1 MSARR
6 RKCNAPQQLRLGR
19 DRLIQFRACGGPGD
33 GLGSLRTEASIEP
46 KPHIAV
52 VDDDQDIRESLAK
65 YLVRAG
71 YRVSTA
77 ADGVQLDRL
86 LANAGLDLVVLDIML
101 PGEDGLSICRRLQQD
116 QRVPVILLT
125 ALSEEID
132 RIVGLE
138 LGADDYLGKPF
149 NPREILARI
158 KSVLRRAEMLPRPR
172 RRVKGTVRFGRWT
185 FDYLRK
191 EVAGDDGMAVRLSS
205 GEHLLLATLIEHA
218 GIVLSR
224 DQLLDLTR
232 GRDAQLFDRSIDM
245 QVSRLRRK
253 LEEDAREPR
262 IIVTDW
268 GGGYVFAADV
278 EWAA

>member
-1 MSARR
+1 LSRSE
-6 RKCNAPQQLRLGR
+6 AP
-19 DRLIQFRACGGPGD
+19 
-33 GLGSLRTEASIEP
+33 SIEP

-52 VDDDQDIRESLAK
+52 VDDDQDIRDSLGK
-65 YLVRAG
+65 YLTRAG

-77 ADGVQLDRL
+77 ADGAQLDKL
-86 LANAGLDLVVLDIML
+86 LATANLDLIVLDIML
-101 PGEDGLSICRRLQQD
+101 PDEDGLSICRRLQLNA
-116 QRVPVILLT
+116 RVPVILLT

-138 LGADDYLGKPF
+138 LGADDYLAKPF
-149 NPREILARI
+149 NPREMLARI

-172 RRVKGTVRFGRWT
+172 RRLKGAVRFGHWT

-191 EVAGDDGMAVRLSS
+191 EVSGANGIAVRLSS
-205 GEHLLLATLIEHA
+205 GEHLLLASLIEHA
-218 GIVLSR
+218 GIVLTR

-253 LEEDAREPR
+253 LQDDGREPR
-262 IIVTDW
+262 IIVTHW
-268 GGGYVFAADV
+268 GGGYLFAAEVD
-278 EWAA
+278 WAE